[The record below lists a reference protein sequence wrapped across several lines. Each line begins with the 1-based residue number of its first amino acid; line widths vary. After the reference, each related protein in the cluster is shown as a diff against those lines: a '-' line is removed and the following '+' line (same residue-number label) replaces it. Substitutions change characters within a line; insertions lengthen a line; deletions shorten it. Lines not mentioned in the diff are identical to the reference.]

1 LSSTENAMT
10 AHLVLEETVQGE
22 QEAVIKHELR
32 HLLEHQ
38 NIQHVTLETEREDC
52 RNGSCSP

>member
-1 LSSTENAMT
+1 MT
-10 AHLVLEETVQGE
+10 AHLILEEEIRGE
-22 QEAVIKHELR
+22 QEAAIKHELR

-52 RNGSCSP
+52 RNGFC